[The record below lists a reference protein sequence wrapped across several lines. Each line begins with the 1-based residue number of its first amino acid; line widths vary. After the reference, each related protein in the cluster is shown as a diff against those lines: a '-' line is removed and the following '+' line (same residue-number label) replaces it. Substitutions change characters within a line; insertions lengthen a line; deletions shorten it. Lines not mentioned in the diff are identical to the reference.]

1 MLGVIFSLILWAIL
15 FFILFSL
22 SVYLVS
28 RLWPLIFL
36 IPLGLVLFSAFTQAV
51 NFWMS
56 EYQLTDFGWAIVS
69 VISGIIIFGGIG
81 LWFCGLIY
89 YVIWKPLVSLVE
101 KIEGD

>member
-1 MLGVIFSLILWAIL
+1 
-15 FFILFSL
+15 
-22 SVYLVS
+22 
-28 RLWPLIFL
+28 
-36 IPLGLVLFSAFTQAV
+36 
-51 NFWMS
+51 MS
-56 EYQLTDFGWAIVS
+56 EYQLYQLTDFGWAIVS